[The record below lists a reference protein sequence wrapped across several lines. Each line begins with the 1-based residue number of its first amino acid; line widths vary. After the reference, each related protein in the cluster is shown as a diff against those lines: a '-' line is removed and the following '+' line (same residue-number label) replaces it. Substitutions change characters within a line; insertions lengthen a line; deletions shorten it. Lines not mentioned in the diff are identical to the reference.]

1 MNVISL
7 KSNKK
12 LLKGVTYEA
21 ESFDNTPATPGKRW
35 HRNSI
40 YIKGFGWYLCK
51 NFTDTNGK
59 SLPQINYV
67 NPTSTRHNSSPS
79 DERIDAST
87 LQKNDIVVCKSDNY
101 KYLIKGGKY
110 RISEVRNANTWRAQM
125 KLEGYTRWI
134 TFSNWAFR
142 KLSLQESRDLA
153 LSQIFNQPENFS
165 VEFVRKFDKEAN
177 KTKVLVQAIAKS
189 ILDPYRHHYDVLGWT
204 IEKTKYQGLKNEDFA
219 EIMNMPLSEL
229 LKAYENSL

>member
-12 LLKGVTYEA
+12 LLKGTTYEA
-21 ESFDNTPATPGKRW
+21 ESFDNTPAPGKR

-51 NFTDTNGK
+51 NFTDTSGNT
-59 SLPQINYV
+59 LPQINYV
-67 NPTSTRHNSSPS
+67 SPTSSRHSTTN
-79 DERIDAST
+79 DRIDAST

-134 TFSNWAFR
+134 TFSNWSFR

-165 VEFVRKFDKEAN
+165 VEFVRKFDKEQN
-177 KTKVLVQAIAKS
+177 KTKVLVQSIAKS
-189 ILDPYRHHYDVLGWT
+189 ILDPYRHQHDVLGWT
-204 IEKTKYQGLKNEDFA
+204 IEKTKYQGLKTEDFA
-219 EIMNMPLSEL
+219 EIMNMPFSEV